1 MSLRVFLI
9 IISVMFISSAGHAI
23 NDVVDKDIDAINKP
37 YRPIPSGIVTSE
49 EAKIFACALFSAG
62 VIIAFFVSVF
72 SLVIASFASLLLY
85 VYAVHLKR
93 RGFLGN
99 LTIALLAFLTL
110 FMVELQQPLHLWFF
124 FQDTLRLS
132 LH

>member
-1 MSLRVFLI
+1 
-9 IISVMFISSAGHAI
+9 MFISSAGHAI